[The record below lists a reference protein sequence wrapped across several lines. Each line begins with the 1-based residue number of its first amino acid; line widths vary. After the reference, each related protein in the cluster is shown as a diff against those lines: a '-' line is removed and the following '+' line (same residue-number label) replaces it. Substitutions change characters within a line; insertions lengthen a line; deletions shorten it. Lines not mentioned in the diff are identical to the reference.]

1 MNDLVNILAI
11 ETSCDDTA
19 AAVVQNN
26 KVLSNIV
33 SSQKIHELYGGVV
46 PEVASR
52 EHDKL
57 IVPVI
62 RKALTSSGL
71 SLNQI
76 DAVAYTRGPGLMGS
90 LLVGT
95 SFAKSLSLSLNIP
108 LLEINHMHAHI
119 LSIFIDDGKD
129 VPTFPFLALTV
140 SGGHTQLVI
149 VNSASDFN
157 LIGTTLDDAAG
168 EAFDKSGKLLG
179 FEYPAGP
186 KIDEIAKDGDPN
198 KFKFTKPNVAGLDFS
213 FSGLKTNILIQ
224 EYIKESKGT
233 DIRAFIV
240 DGEIVGA
247 MERKGKEGE
256 FRSNLHRGGKGSIIE
271 LTKKE
276 QSAALKAA
284 KSLGLSVAGVDM
296 LRSSRGPLIVEVNSS
311 PGLEGIERATGVD
324 IADKIIAYIEKN
336 VSKQRR
342 NIRSKG

>member
-1 MNDLVNILAI
+1 MNDAVNILAI

-19 AAVVQNN
+19 AAVVQNK

-57 IVPVI
+57 IVPVVS
-62 RKALTSSGL
+62 KALTSSGL
-71 SLNQI
+71 SLSQI

-119 LSIFIDDGKD
+119 LSIFIDDGNDK
-129 VPTFPFLALTV
+129 PTFPFLALTV

-149 VNSASDFN
+149 VNSPNDFN
-157 LIGTTLDDAAG
+157 LVGTTLDDAAG

-186 KIDEIAKDGDPN
+186 KIDKKAKDGDPC
-198 KFKFTKPNVAGLDFS
+198 KFKFTKPNVADLDFS
-213 FSGLKTNILIQ
+213 FSGLKTNFKNFILSKNTSFIDDNLNDICASLQMTITDILIDK
-224 EYIKESKGT
+224 IKVASKRFK
-233 DIRAFIV
+233 INQIV
-240 DGEIVGA
+240 VCGGVSA
-247 MERKGKEGE
+247 NSQL
-256 FRSNLHRGGKGSIIE
+256 RS
-271 LTKKE
+271 
-276 QSAALKAA
+276 QLKALDDKEIKTYVPEIQYSTDNAAMIGICGYYKFLDSNYGNLKDQSIA
-284 KSLGLSVAGVDM
+284 KYPLS
-296 LRSSRGPLIVEVNSS
+296 
-311 PGLEGIERATGVD
+311 
-324 IADKIIAYIEKN
+324 
-336 VSKQRR
+336 
-342 NIRSKG
+342 

>member
-1 MNDLVNILAI
+1 MNDVVNILAI

-33 SSQKIHELYGGVV
+33 SSQKIHGLYGGVV

-71 SLNQI
+71 RLNQI

-95 SFAKSLSLSLNIP
+95 SFAKSLSLSLNVP

-129 VPTFPFLALTV
+129 IPTFPFLALTV

-149 VNSASDFN
+149 VNSESDFN

-179 FEYPAGP
+179 FEYPAGA
-186 KIDEIAKDGDPN
+186 KIDKIANDGNPN
-198 KFKFTKPNVAGLDFS
+198 KFQFTKPNVAGLDFS
-213 FSGLKTNILIQ
+213 FSGLKTNFKNFILSKDKSFIEDNLNDICASFQMTIINILIDK
-224 EYIKESKGT
+224 IKVAIAKFDINQIVVCGGVSANSKL
-233 DIRAFIV
+233 RL
-240 DGEIVGA
+240 E
-247 MERKGKEGE
+247 
-256 FRSNLHRGGKGSIIE
+256 
-271 LTKKE
+271 
-276 QSAALKAA
+276 LKALENEKIKTYVPKLQYSTDNAAMIGISGYYKFLNSNFGNLSDQSTA
-284 KSLGLSVAGVDM
+284 KYPLS
-296 LRSSRGPLIVEVNSS
+296 
-311 PGLEGIERATGVD
+311 
-324 IADKIIAYIEKN
+324 
-336 VSKQRR
+336 
-342 NIRSKG
+342 